1 MGKLEDFSLEQ
12 LSIFVVALMGG
23 CGGLL
28 AILFRSKCSKISCCG
43 ASIERDPEAITD
55 PEIQKEIIRR
65 NSVIINN
72 EPEPE
77 KNINNNTTDN

>member
-12 LSIFVVALMGG
+12 LSIFIVAIMGA

-28 AILFRSKCSKISCCG
+28 AILFRSKCSKINLCG

-55 PEIQKEIIRR
+55 PEVQKEVVRR
-65 NSVIINN
+65 NSIILNN
-72 EPEPE
+72 EPEVE
-77 KNINNNTTDN
+77 NN